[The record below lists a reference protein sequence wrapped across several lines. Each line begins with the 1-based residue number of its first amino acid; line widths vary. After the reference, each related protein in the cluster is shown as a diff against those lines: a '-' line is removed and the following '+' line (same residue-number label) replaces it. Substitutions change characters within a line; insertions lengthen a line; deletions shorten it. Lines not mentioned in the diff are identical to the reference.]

1 LRVALLVAMLTG
13 GLLVSFVGLV
23 SLAYAATAAAMT
35 IAQAA
40 TQTSQRTAAQPT
52 TSSTTALTDA
62 QKAQQLLLKLAAKD
76 PA

>member
-1 LRVALLVAMLTG
+1 MCKNILSHSLNFSTLLRVALLVAMLTG

-40 TQTSQRTAAQPT
+40 TQASQRMKP
-52 TSSTTALTDA
+52 
-62 QKAQQLLLKLAAKD
+62 QLL
-76 PA
+76 